1 MSKSISELP
10 VELQALFAELKAE
23 KEMEDF
29 HKENNKKIEKLLV
42 EEWGFD
48 LKWVKKA
55 NKQCERNR
63 KRGK

>member
-1 MSKSISELP
+1 METKSAKI
-10 VELQALFAELKAE
+10 KRIE